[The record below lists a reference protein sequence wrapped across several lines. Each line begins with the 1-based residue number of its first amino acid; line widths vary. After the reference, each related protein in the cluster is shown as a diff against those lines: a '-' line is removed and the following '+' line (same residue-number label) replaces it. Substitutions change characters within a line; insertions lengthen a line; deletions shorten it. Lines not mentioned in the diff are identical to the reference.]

1 MSLFWELWSRI
12 AATLA
17 GWLHED
23 EYFSLKISFLRRR
36 QQQIIFLP
44 NDWHFNGSWE
54 FPFLRRRIFPVLS
67 FIANVPVK
75 AFLVVLCVLGQ
86 IYFWQGFNFPNL
98 MPGCSGSS
106 SAFLPGPVSLLP
118 PSGSCLCVF
127 SLPRSSLFTLGG
139 LFSPDFLFV
148 GMHCS
153 RAWSLLT
160 QSEKLHTRIERTES
174 VFLQWQYMEF
184 I

>member
-36 QQQIIFLP
+36 QQQIIFLS

-86 IYFWQGFNFPNL
+86 IYFGRALTFLTWCLAVQAVPLHSFQALFPCFHPL
-98 MPGCSGSS
+98 EAACVYLVCPGAPCSPLEASS
-106 SAFLPGPVSLLP
+106 PLI
-118 PSGSCLCVF
+118 
-127 SLPRSSLFTLGG
+127 SSL
-139 LFSPDFLFV
+139 
-148 GMHCS
+148 
-153 RAWSLLT
+153 
-160 QSEKLHTRIERTES
+160 
-174 VFLQWQYMEF
+174 
-184 I
+184 